1 MMEDSLGGYTG
12 KLLRVNLSSG
22 HIEDEPL
29 NPDWARQFVG
39 GSGLAARY
47 LYNLIDPQLD
57 PLDPATPLCFL
68 TGPLVGTAAPSC
80 GRYVVCARSPLTG
93 IWGESNSGGYW
104 GPELKFAG
112 YDGILLTGRAPHP
125 VYLWIKDGLAE
136 LRDASHL
143 QGQDSYQTQESI
155 RQELGEPKA
164 RVACIGPAG
173 ENLVKYAA
181 VMNDAGRAAGRT
193 GMGAV
198 MGSKNLKAIAV
209 RGTGSVPLADEE
221 AFSHYVHQA
230 REAIKEDIAAEIL
243 RLMGT
248 AGSAEMLM
256 MLGDMPSRY
265 FTGDE
270 MNVTP
275 IGGATM
281 SETILV
287 KNVACYRCPIACG
300 RLTDISGR
308 YGLSRVDGPEY
319 ETIAAYGSLLL
330 VDDLPAIAYVN
341 HLCNR
346 YGLDT
351 ITGGVTIA
359 LAYYLYEQGIIT
371 TQDTGGLELRWGDA
385 ETAIRLTE
393 MIAWREGFG
402 DLLAEGSR
410 AVACHFGAEELAV
423 QVNGLEV
430 PMHDPRASFGM
441 AVNYATGPRGACH
454 NQGDMYLVD
463 QGLQQEELGIVMGD
477 RFESSAEKAQ
487 ITARQQDWRTLYNA
501 MIMCV
506 FANPPASVTGGML
519 RAATGW
525 DLALE
530 DLLPLG
536 ERAFNLKR
544 AINVRL
550 GLTAADDRLPKLL
563 LQPLRGGGTEGR
575 IPDINLLMR
584 EYYAWRGWDPVTG
597 RPTRERLVA
606 LGLEDITT
614 DLWP

>member
-1 MMEDSLGGYTG
+1 MG
-12 KLLRVNLSSG
+12 KLLRVDLSSG
-22 HIEDEPL
+22 SIEDEPL
-29 NPDWARQFVG
+29 NLHWARQFVG

-47 LYNLIDPQLD
+47 LHDLITPQTD
-57 PLDPATPLCFL
+57 PLGAENPLMFM

-80 GRYVVCARSPLTG
+80 GRYEVCARSPLTG
-93 IWGESNSGGYW
+93 IWGESNAGGYW

-112 YDGILLTGRAPHP
+112 YDGLLITGRAARP
-125 VYLWIKDGLAE
+125 VYLCIHDGVAE
-136 LRDASHL
+136 LRDAESL
-143 QGQDSYQTQESI
+143 WGQDTYQTQEVLL
-155 RQELGEPKA
+155 QELGDPKA

-181 VMNDAGRAAGRT
+181 IMNDAGRVAGRT

-198 MGSKNLKAIAV
+198 MGSKKLKAIVV
-209 RGTGSVPLADEE
+209 RGTGTVSLADGESFQE
-221 AFSHYVHQA
+221 YVRRA
-230 REAIKEDIAAEIL
+230 REAIKEDITTEIL

-256 MLGDMPSRY
+256 MLGDMPCRY
-265 FTGDE
+265 FTGGE
-270 MNVTP
+270 MDVGP

-281 SETILV
+281 AETILV

-300 RLTDISGR
+300 RVTDIGER
-308 YGLSRVDGPEY
+308 YGLRRVDGPEY

-330 VDDLPAIAYVN
+330 VDDLPAVAYVN

-346 YGLDT
+346 YGIDT
-351 ITGGVTIA
+351 ITAGVTIA
-359 LAYYLYEQGIIT
+359 LAYYLYEQGLIT
-371 TQDTGGLELRWGDA
+371 AGDTGGQELRWGDI
-385 ETAIRLTE
+385 EPAIRLTE
-393 MIAWREGFG
+393 MIARREGFG

-410 AVACHFGAEELAV
+410 AVARHFGVEDLAV

-441 AVNYATGPRGACH
+441 AMNYATGPRGACH

-463 QGLQQEELGIVMGD
+463 QGLQQEELGILMGD
-477 RFESSAEKAQ
+477 RFESSVEKAQ

-506 FANPPASVTGGML
+506 FANPPASIVRGLLG
-519 RAATGW
+519 AATGW
-525 DLALE
+525 DLALD
-530 DLLPLG
+530 DLLLLG

-544 AINVRL
+544 ALNIRL
-550 GLTAADDRLPKLL
+550 GLTAADDRLPRLL
-563 LQPLRGGGTEGR
+563 LQPLPAGGTEGHV
-575 IPDINLLMR
+575 PDMDLLMR
-584 EYYAWRGWDPVTG
+584 EYYAWRGWDPLTG
-597 RPTRERLVA
+597 KPQRERLVR
-606 LGLEDITT
+606 LGLEDIAE

>member
-1 MMEDSLGGYTG
+1 MNGYIG
-12 KLLRVNLSSG
+12 KLLRVDLSSG
-22 HIEDEPL
+22 TIEDEPL

-39 GSGLAARY
+39 GSALAARY
-47 LYNLIDPQLD
+47 LYDLITPQTD
-57 PLDPATPLCFL
+57 PLGPENPLMFM
-68 TGPLVGTAAPSC
+68 TGPLVGTTAPSC

-112 YDGILLTGRAPHP
+112 YDGIMITGRAAYP
-125 VYLWIKDGLAE
+125 VYLWIKDGVAE
-136 LRDASHL
+136 LRDAGHL
-143 QGQDSYQTQESI
+143 RGQDSYQAQESI

-193 GMGAV
+193 GMGTV

-221 AFSHYVHQA
+221 AFRDYVRRA
-230 REAIKEDIAAEIL
+230 RKEIQEDLVTEIL

-256 MLGDMPSRY
+256 MFGDMPSRY

-281 SETILV
+281 AETILV
-287 KNVACYRCPIACG
+287 KHAACYRCPIACG
-300 RLTDISGR
+300 RLTDISER

-319 ETIAAYGSLLL
+319 ETVAAYGSLLL
-330 VDDLPAIAYVN
+330 VDDLPAIAYAH

-346 YGLDT
+346 CGLDT
-351 ITGGVTIA
+351 ITSGVTIA
-359 LAYYLYEQGIIT
+359 FTYYLYDQGVISAR
-371 TQDTGGLELRWGDA
+371 DTGGLELHWGDI

-393 MIAWREGFG
+393 MIAYREGFG
-402 DLLAEGSR
+402 DLLAEGSL
-410 AVACHFGAEELAV
+410 AVARHFGVEELAV

-463 QGLQQEELGIVMGD
+463 QGQQQEELGIVMGD
-477 RFESSAEKAQ
+477 RFESSAEKA
-487 ITARQQDWRTLYNA
+487 
-501 MIMCV
+501 
-506 FANPPASVTGGML
+506 
-519 RAATGW
+519 
-525 DLALE
+525 
-530 DLLPLG
+530 
-536 ERAFNLKR
+536 
-544 AINVRL
+544 
-550 GLTAADDRLPKLL
+550 
-563 LQPLRGGGTEGR
+563 
-575 IPDINLLMR
+575 
-584 EYYAWRGWDPVTG
+584 
-597 RPTRERLVA
+597 
-606 LGLEDITT
+606 
-614 DLWP
+614 

>member
-1 MMEDSLGGYTG
+1 MEDALSGYMG
-12 KLLRVNLSSG
+12 KLLRVDLSSG
-22 HIEDEPL
+22 TIEDEPL

-39 GSGLAARY
+39 GSALAARY
-47 LYNLIDPQLD
+47 LYDLVTPQTD
-57 PLDPATPLCFL
+57 PLGADNPLMFM

-112 YDGILLTGRAPHP
+112 YDGTLLTGRAAHP
-125 VYLWIKDGLAE
+125 VYLWIKDGVAE
-136 LRDASHL
+136 LRDANHL
-143 QGQDSYQTQESI
+143 WGQDSYQTQESI
-155 RQELGEPKA
+155 RQELSEPKA

-173 ENLVKYAA
+173 ENGVKYAA
-181 VMNDAGRAAGRT
+181 VMNDHGRAAGRT
-193 GMGAV
+193 GMGTV
-198 MGSKNLKAIAV
+198 MGSKNLKAVAV
-209 RGTGSVPLADEE
+209 RGTGSVPLTDGK
-221 AFSHYVHQA
+221 AFKDYVQQA
-230 REAIKEDIAAEIL
+230 REAIKEDIAAEVL

-256 MLGDMPSRY
+256 MFGDMPSRY
-265 FTGDE
+265 FTGDD
-270 MNVTP
+270 MDVTP

-281 SETILV
+281 AETILV
-287 KNVACYRCPIACG
+287 KGVACYRCPIACG
-300 RLTDISGR
+300 RLTDVSKR

-319 ETIAAYGSLLL
+319 ETVATYGSLLL
-330 VDDLPAIAYVN
+330 VDDLPAITYAN

-359 LAYYLYEQGIIT
+359 LAYYLYDRGIINA
-371 TQDTGGLELRWGDA
+371 QDTGGLELHWGDSEA
-385 ETAIRLTE
+385 AIRLTE
-393 MIAWREGFG
+393 MIAYREGFG
-402 DLLAEGSR
+402 DLLAEGSL
-410 AVACHFGAEELAV
+410 AVARHFGVEDLAV

-441 AVNYATGPRGACH
+441 AVNYSTGPRGACH

-463 QGLQQEELGIVMGD
+463 QGQQQEELGIVTGE

-506 FANPPASVTGGML
+506 FANPPASITCGML
-519 RAATGW
+519 NAATGRELPL
-525 DLALE
+525 DG
-530 DLLPLG
+530 LLSLG

-544 AINVRL
+544 ALNVRL
-550 GLTAADDRLPKLL
+550 GLGAANDRLPKLL
-563 LQPLRGGGTEGR
+563 LQPLAGGGTEGR
-575 IPDINLLMR
+575 VPDVDLLMR

-597 RPTRERLVA
+597 KPTRERLVA
-606 LGLEDITT
+606 LGLADVAE

>member
-1 MMEDSLGGYTG
+1 MNGYMG
-12 KLLRVNLSSG
+12 KLLRVDLSSG
-22 HIEDEPL
+22 TIEDEPL

-47 LYNLIDPQLD
+47 LYDLITSQTD
-57 PLDPATPLCFL
+57 PLGADNPLMFM
-68 TGPLVGTAAPSC
+68 TGPLVGTTAPSC

-112 YDGILLTGRAPHP
+112 YDGILLTGRAAHP
-125 VYLWIKDGLAE
+125 VYLWIKDGVAE
-136 LRDASHL
+136 LRDAGHL

-173 ENLVKYAA
+173 ENGVKYAA

-221 AFSHYVHQA
+221 AFKDYVRQA
-230 REAIKEDIAAEIL
+230 REAIKEDIATEIL
-243 RLMGT
+243 RPMGT

-270 MNVTP
+270 MDVGP

-281 SETILV
+281 AETILV
-287 KNVACYRCPIACG
+287 KHVACYRCPIACG
-300 RLTDISGR
+300 RLTDISER

-346 YGLDT
+346 CGLDT
-351 ITGGVTIA
+351 ITSGVTIA
-359 LAYYLYEQGIIT
+359 FTYYLYDQGIISA
-371 TQDTGGLELRWGDA
+371 QDTGGLELHWGDI

-393 MIAWREGFG
+393 MIAYREGFG
-402 DLLAEGSR
+402 DLLAEGSL
-410 AVACHFGAEELAV
+410 AVARHFGVEELAV

-463 QGLQQEELGIVMGD
+463 QGQQQEELGIVMGE

-506 FANPPASVTGGML
+506 FANPPASITRGML
-519 RAATGW
+519 SAATGW
-525 DLALE
+525 DLTME

-544 AINVRL
+544 ALNVRL
-550 GLTAADDRLPKLL
+550 GLTAANDRLPKLL
-563 LQPLRGGGTEGR
+563 LQPLPGGGTEGR
-575 IPDINLLMR
+575 VPDMDLLMR

-597 RPTRERLVA
+597 KPTRERLVA
-606 LGLEDITT
+606 LGLADIAE

>member
-1 MMEDSLGGYTG
+1 MG
-12 KLLRVNLSSG
+12 KLLRVDLSNG
-22 HIEDEPL
+22 HIADESL
-29 NPDWARQFVG
+29 NLNWARQFVG

-47 LYNLIDPQLD
+47 LYDLITPQTD
-57 PLDPATPLCFL
+57 PLGAENPLMFM

-112 YDGILLTGRAPHP
+112 YDGILLTGRAAHP

-155 RQELGEPKA
+155 RQELGEPQA

-209 RGTGSVPLADEE
+209 RGTGKVPLADEQ
-221 AFSHYVHQA
+221 AFRDYVQQA
-230 REAIKEDIAAEIL
+230 REAIKEDLTTEIL

-265 FTGDE
+265 FTGAE

-281 SETILV
+281 AETILV

-300 RLTDISGR
+300 RLTDISER

-319 ETIAAYGSLLL
+319 ETIAACGSLLL
-330 VDDLPAIAYVN
+330 VDDLPAIAYIN
-341 HLCNR
+341 HLGNR

-359 LAYYLYEQGIIT
+359 LAYYLYEQGLIT
-371 TQDTGGLELRWGDA
+371 TRDTGGLELHWGDA
-385 ETAIRLTE
+385 ETAIRLME
-393 MIAWREGFG
+393 MIAYRYGFG

-410 AVACHFGAEELAV
+410 AVARHFGVEELAV
-423 QVNGLEV
+423 QVKGLEV
-430 PMHDPRASFGM
+430 PMHDPRAFFGM

-477 RFESSAEKAQ
+477 RFESSAEKAR

-501 MIMCV
+501 LIMCV
-506 FANPPASVTGGML
+506 FANPPASVTRGML
-519 RAATGW
+519 SAATGW

-544 AINVRL
+544 IINVRL
-550 GLTAADDRLPKLL
+550 GLSAADDRLPQLL
-563 LQPLRGGGTEGR
+563 LQPLPGGGAEGR
-575 IPDINLLMR
+575 VPDMDRLMD
-584 EYYAWRGWDPVTG
+584 EYYAWRGWDPLTG
-597 RPTRERLVA
+597 RPARERLAA
-606 LGLEDITT
+606 LGLEDMARELATSNQ
-614 DLWP
+614 

>member
-1 MMEDSLGGYTG
+1 M
-12 KLLRVNLSSG
+12 NL
-22 HIEDEPL
+22 
-29 NPDWARQFVG
+29 DWARQFVG

-47 LYNLIDPQLD
+47 LYNLITPQTD
-57 PLDPATPLCFL
+57 PLEAENPLMFM

-93 IWGESNSGGYW
+93 IWGESNSGGHW

-112 YDGILLTGRAPHP
+112 YDGILFTGRAAHP

-143 QGQDSYQTQESI
+143 QGRDSYQTQESI

-209 RGTGSVPLADEE
+209 RGTGNVPLADEE

-230 REAIKEDIAAEIL
+230 REAIKEDIAVEIL

-248 AGSAEMLM
+248 AGGAEMLM

-270 MNVTP
+270 MNVTS

-281 SETILV
+281 AETILV
-287 KNVACYRCPIACG
+287 KNAACYRCPIACG
-300 RLTDISGR
+300 RVTDIGER

-330 VDDLPAIAYVN
+330 VDDLSAIAYVN

-359 LAYYLYEQGIIT
+359 LAYYLYEQGLIT
-371 TQDTGGLELRWGDA
+371 AQDTGGLELRWGDA
-385 ETAIRLTE
+385 ETALRLTE

-402 DLLAEGSR
+402 DLLAEGSQ
-410 AVACHFGAEELAV
+410 AVARHLGVEDLAV

-463 QGLQQEELGIVMGD
+463 QGQQQEELGIVMGD

-506 FANPPASVTGGML
+506 FANPPASITRGML
-519 RAATGW
+519 GAATGW

-544 AINVRL
+544 ALNTRL
-550 GLTAADDRLPKLL
+550 GLTAANDRLPKLL
-563 LQPLRGGGTEGR
+563 LQPLAGGGAASHV
-575 IPDINLLMR
+575 PDMDLLMR

-597 RPTRERLVA
+597 RPTRERLMA
-606 LGLEDITT
+606 LGLEDVAT